1 LEKEFYIF
9 VKVIRI
15 VTCFKE
21 LLEMLSNRHIARE
34 REWSSK
40 PRWGVHAIAHAC
52 IEMQRPA
59 RFFARMH
66 EMRSKSHAWL
76 RASSYLSLESLTF
89 LLATFVALHPRT
101 H

>member
-1 LEKEFYIF
+1 MSS
-9 VKVIRI
+9 VKQAYC
-15 VTCFKE
+15 T
-21 LLEMLSNRHIARE
+21 RE
-34 REWSSK
+34 RVCGPASQGG
-40 PRWGVHAIAHAC
+40 GVHAIAHAC

-66 EMRSKSHAWL
+66 EMRSKSHACL

-89 LLATFVALHPRT
+89 LLATLVALHPRT